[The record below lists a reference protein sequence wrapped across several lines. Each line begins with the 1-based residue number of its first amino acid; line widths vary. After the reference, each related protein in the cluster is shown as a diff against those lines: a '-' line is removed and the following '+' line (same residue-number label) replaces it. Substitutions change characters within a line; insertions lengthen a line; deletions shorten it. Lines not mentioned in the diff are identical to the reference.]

1 MRISTFLDLAPKL
14 YRNGISVHLMSMPG
28 IGKSSVVEHDV
39 PQRIRETLGLE
50 EFSVHMPPP
59 LASIDS
65 VDVRGFTVPV
75 KRDDGRMITKSTI
88 SPFIPDP
95 AQGPNGIVFID
106 EEGQGAQDVRKPTST
121 LRLDG
126 RIGEDQ
132 LPDGWRVWC
141 ASNRVQDNS
150 GVTKPMMHLINREM
164 HIHLEFHEDDWL
176 RWAQKQEGIHPLFMA
191 FTKFKPGSIAQE
203 VPREPVPFCT
213 PRSYARFAKLVWD
226 VADGNIDAELSD
238 KNSTLHKVILEMGMG
253 MIGKGVAGEAL
264 AFMKVANDLPSWK
277 LILSD
282 PTAAAKKIPA
292 GRLDVVYSS
301 TIMAVHNVD
310 HETIEPVFEFITSL
324 PKEFQTATLVQ
335 MLDKLGGTALNHP
348 AFRGWVKENPALIAG
363 TFA

>member
-1 MRISTFLDLAPKL
+1 MRISKFLELAPKL
-14 YRNGISVHLMSMPG
+14 YSNGISVHLKSMPG
-28 IGKSSVVEHDV
+28 IGKSSVIEHDV
-39 PQRIRETLGLE
+39 PQRIKAALNMS

-75 KRDDGRMITKSTI
+75 KREDGRMVTKSTI
-88 SPFIPDP
+88 SPFIPDSSM
-95 AQGPNGIVFID
+95 GPNGIVFID
-106 EEGQGAQDVRKPTST
+106 EEGQGSQDVRKPTST

-132 LPDGWRVWC
+132 LGDGWVVWC

-150 GVTKPMMHLINREM
+150 GVSKPMMHLINRELE
-164 HIHLEFHEDDWL
+164 IHLEFHEDDWIG
-176 RWAQKQEGIHPLFMA
+176 WAQKQQGIHPLFMA
-191 FTKFKPGSIAQE
+191 FPKFKPGSIAQE

-213 PRSYARFAKLVWD
+213 PRSYARFAQLVWD
-226 VADGNIDAELSD
+226 VSNGNVDAELSD
-238 KNSTLHKVILEMGMG
+238 TNSLLHKVVLELGMG
-253 MIGKGVAGEAL
+253 MIGKAVAGEAL

-277 LILSD
+277 LIVSD
-282 PTAAAKKIPA
+282 PDAAAKKIPA

-310 HETIEPVFEFITSL
+310 HDTVEPVFKFITSL
-324 PKEFQTATLVQ
+324 PKEFQTATLTQ
-335 MLDKLGGTALNHP
+335 MLDKLGGSALNHP
-348 AFRGWVKENPALIAG
+348 LFRAWVKENPALISG